1 MLAAIITVAT
11 LTAYFIAILVGTLF
25 RNTRCH
31 GENPVPTVTFIAI
44 LFTSG
49 LDVGL
54 LMFPLVDFKL
64 FSETTSYSFT
74 NPLAIEFGLWGGLV
88 WLFYFN
94 TTTYFCLVE
103 PKLRL
108 FQIPII
114 KWANNLAIIGTCAFT
129 AYLFLSYLPNYVE
142 GIHSTT
148 VYVLVG
154 FTILFA
160 SVSSSRISFLKILS
174 LSSTGLFFLLAIL
187 IAISSGMGGTG
198 FLDSVSN
205 LTGYFTNLDR
215 FVTPVDEYH
224 QFYLYWWFAW
234 SIMIGQFV
242 ARFTNGLQTSK
253 LLILLLVVPSI
264 PIAIWF
270 SILYYFFSN
279 ELALAA
285 HWQLAMV
292 AVGILFVIN
301 SLDSLIRLY
310 SENIGLTA
318 DRVGN
323 MRYVAANSLALAA
336 LVLFYRFTPL
346 KIEWI
351 GLLVIGIY
359 VAVAIMLFLRRT
371 ELTKAAY

>member
-1 MLAAIITVAT
+1 MLAAVITVAT
-11 LTAYFIAILVGTLF
+11 LSAYSLALFVGTRF
-25 RNTRCH
+25 GNTRCI
-31 GENPVPTVTFIAI
+31 GDNPVPTLTFVAI

-64 FSETTSYSFT
+64 FSERESYSFA
-74 NPLAIEFGLWGGLV
+74 NPLAIEFGLWGALV

-103 PKLRL
+103 PRLKL

-114 KWANNLAIIGTCAFT
+114 KWANNVAIIGTCAFT
-129 AYLFLSYLPNYVE
+129 AYLFLSYLPDYVD
-142 GIHSTT
+142 GIENQT
-148 VYVLVG
+148 VYGLVG

-160 SVSSSRISFLKILS
+160 AISSSRISFLKILS
-174 LSSTGLFFLLAIL
+174 LSSAFLFFLLVIL
-187 IAISSGMGGTG
+187 LAISSGMGVCG
-198 FLDSVSN
+198 FLQSFSSLKD
-205 LTGYFTNLDR
+205 YFVNLDR

-242 ARFTNGLQTSK
+242 ARFTNGLRTSRLLVL
-253 LLILLLVVPSI
+253 LLIVPSI
-264 PIAIWF
+264 PIAVWF
-270 SILYYFFSN
+270 SVLYHFFSN
-279 ELALAA
+279 DLTLEA
-285 HWQLAMV
+285 HWKLGMV
-292 AVGILFVIN
+292 TVGVLFVIN

-310 SENIGLTA
+310 SENIGFTA
-318 DRVGN
+318 ARVGN
-323 MRYVAANSLALAA
+323 ILYVAANSIALAS

-359 VAVAIMLFLRRT
+359 CAVGMMMYRRKS
-371 ELTKAAY
+371 ELGSATS